1 LIVQTAVSILLFFAN
16 DTRNIIESE
25 YWMKRDAAALSF
37 LFISIRNSFIITRSN
52 GNSSDKYQE

>member
-1 LIVQTAVSILLFFAN
+1 
-16 DTRNIIESE
+16 
-25 YWMKRDAAALSF
+25 MKRDAAALSF